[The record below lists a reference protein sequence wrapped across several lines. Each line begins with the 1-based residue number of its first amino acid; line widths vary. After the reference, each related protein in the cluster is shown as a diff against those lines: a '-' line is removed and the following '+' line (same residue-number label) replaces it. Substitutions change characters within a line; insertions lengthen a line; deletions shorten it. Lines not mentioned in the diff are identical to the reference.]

1 MLDKR
6 EVAAFF
12 DRLAPFWDEICTH
25 DPKKISIILDYA
37 GIEAG
42 LSVLDIACGTGVLFP
57 YYLARD
63 VKQIT
68 GVDISPKMIEQAAAK
83 YADPRIRLL
92 CADIE
97 TMAWDELFDCC
108 VIYSAWPHFGRPESV
123 IAGLAKSLRPGG
135 RLTVAHSESREAING
150 RHREH
155 AAAVSV
161 PLVPPEEL
169 AALLAPF
176 FTVDTAFANEEIY
189 VVSGVR
195 Q

>member
-1 MLDKR
+1 M
-6 EVAAFF
+6 A
-12 DRLAPFWDEICTH
+12 
-25 DPKKISIILDYA
+25 
-37 GIEAG
+37 
-42 LSVLDIACGTGVLFP
+42 LS
-57 YYLARD
+57 
-63 VKQIT
+63 
-68 GVDISPKMIEQAAAK
+68 
-83 YADPRIRLL
+83 
-92 CADIE
+92 E
-97 TMAWDELFDCC
+97 T
-108 VIYSAWPHFGRPESV
+108 
-123 IAGLAKSLRPGG
+123 
-135 RLTVAHSESREAING
+135 REAYNG